1 MHSRPHFQRLAADAR
16 ILPPLAAAIVHP
28 CDRESLQCALS
39 GAFAGILSPVLVGPT
54 PRIRAAADA
63 AGLDVSRLPI
73 VDAADDARASTLRA
87 VELAAA
93 GQVHA
98 LIRGA
103 LGIDELLAPV
113 AAPERGLRGEHRLSH
128 VHVLDLPGHAKPLL
142 VADALLNF
150 NPGLAAKRD
159 ILHNTLAFATAL
171 GLARPQVALLA
182 AIDVVSP
189 AFPSTGDAAALCA
202 MAREGAFGSARLEGP
217 VTAETALAGESAH
230 AGGARPDGVH
240 PPDVLL
246 APNMECAT
254 LLVQTLA
261 AITGGLAAGL
271 VMGARVPIVASAR
284 SEGIEARLASCV
296 LASLQAAAGARP
308 VAAPARQG
316 APAARAAAA

>member
-1 MHSRPHFQRLAADAR
+1 M
-16 ILPPLAAAIVHP
+16 PPLAAAIVHA

-39 GAFAGILSPVLVGPT
+39 GAFAGILAPVLVGPT
-54 PRIRAAADA
+54 SRIRATADA

-73 VDAADDARASTLRA
+73 VDAPDDARASSLRA

-93 GQVHA
+93 GDVRA

-150 NPGLAAKRD
+150 TPGLAAKRD
-159 ILHNTLAFATAL
+159 ILLNTLAFATAL
-171 GLARPQVALLA
+171 GMKRPYVALLA

-189 AFPSTGDAAALCA
+189 AFASTADA
-202 MAREGAFGSARLEGP
+202 
-217 VTAETALAGESAH
+217 ALAGEPARAS
-230 AGGARPDGVH
+230 GAQPDAANT
-240 PPDVLL
+240 PDVLL

-261 AITGGLAAGL
+261 AVTGGLAAGL
-271 VMGARVPIVASAR
+271 VVGARVPIVASSR
-284 SEGIEARLASCV
+284 SEGLEARLASCV
-296 LASLQAAAGARP
+296 LASLQAAACARRTVSP
-308 VAAPARQG
+308 EHHGDPT
-316 APAARAAAA
+316 ARAVTV

>member
-16 ILPPLAAAIVHP
+16 LLPPLAAAIVHP

-39 GAFAGILSPVLVGPT
+39 GAFAGILAPVLVGPT
-54 PRIRAAADA
+54 SRIRAAADT

-73 VDAADDARASTLRA
+73 VDADDDARASSLRA

-93 GQVHA
+93 GDVRA

-142 VADALLNF
+142 VADALLNIS
-150 NPGLAAKRD
+150 PGLAAKRD
-159 ILHNTLAFATAL
+159 ILQNTLAFAAAL
-171 GLARPQVALLA
+171 GMAQPQVALLA
-182 AIDVVSP
+182 AIDVASA

-217 VTAETALAGESAH
+217 VTAGTALAGEATH
-230 AGGARPDGVH
+230 AGGARPDGGH
-240 PPDVLL
+240 PDVLL

-271 VMGARVPIVASAR
+271 VVGARVPIVASAR

>member
-16 ILPPLAAAIVHP
+16 LLPPLAAAIVHP

-39 GAFAGILSPVLVGPT
+39 GAFAGILAPVLVGPT
-54 PRIRAAADA
+54 SRIRAAADT

-73 VDAADDARASTLRA
+73 VDADDDARASSLRA

-93 GQVHA
+93 RDVRA

-142 VADALLNF
+142 VADALLNIS
-150 NPGLAAKRD
+150 PGLAAKRD
-159 ILHNTLAFATAL
+159 ILQNTLAFAAAL
-171 GLARPQVALLA
+171 GMAQPQVALLA

-189 AFPSTGDAAALCA
+189 AFPSTGDAAALLA

-217 VTAETALAGESAH
+217 VTAETALAGESTR
-230 AGGARPDGVH
+230 AGGARPEAVH

-271 VMGARVPIVASAR
+271 VAVARVPIVASAR

-308 VAAPARQG
+308 TAPPARQG
-316 APAARAAAA
+316 APAVSAVAA

>member
-16 ILPPLAAAIVHP
+16 LLPPLAAAIVHP

-54 PRIRAAADA
+54 SRIRATADA
-63 AGLDVSRLPI
+63 AGLDGSRLPI

-93 GQVHA
+93 GDVHA

-159 ILHNTLAFATAL
+159 ILLNTLAFATAL
-171 GLARPQVALLA
+171 GVARPQVALLA
-182 AIDVVSP
+182 AIDVASP

-217 VTAETALAGESAH
+217 ITAETALAGEAPH
-230 AGGARPDGVH
+230 AGGARPDGGH
-240 PPDVLL
+240 PDVLL

-271 VMGARVPIVASAR
+271 VVGARLPIVASAR

-308 VAAPARQG
+308 ATAPARQD

>member
-16 ILPPLAAAIVHP
+16 LMPPLAAAIVHP

-54 PRIRAAADA
+54 SRIRATADA

-93 GQVHA
+93 GDVHA

-159 ILHNTLAFATAL
+159 ILLNTLALATAL
-171 GLARPQVALLA
+171 GVARPQVALLA
-182 AIDVVSP
+182 AIDVASA

-217 VTAETALAGESAH
+217 ITAETALAGEATH
-230 AGGARPDGVH
+230 AGGARPDGGH
-240 PPDVLL
+240 PDVLL

-271 VMGARVPIVASAR
+271 VVGARLPIVASAR

-308 VAAPARQG
+308 ATAPARQD